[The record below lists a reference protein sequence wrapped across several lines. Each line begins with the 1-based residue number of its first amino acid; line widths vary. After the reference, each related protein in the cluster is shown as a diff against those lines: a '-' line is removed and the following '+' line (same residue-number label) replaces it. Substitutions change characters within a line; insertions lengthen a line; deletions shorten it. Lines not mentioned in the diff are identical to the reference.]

1 MLCMTPLMAQV
12 LSRAQFL
19 EVDLTYQV
27 SHEFTYLMNV
37 VTFHTPTLQ
46 CKLSLPVTNVGII
59 SEGPVLSSFQYKD
72 GCGSCIHGFT

>member
-12 LSRAQFL
+12 LSHAHFL

-46 CKLSLPVTNVGII
+46 CKLSLPLTNVGII
-59 SEGPVLSSFQYKD
+59 
-72 GCGSCIHGFT
+72 T

>member
-1 MLCMTPLMAQV
+1 MTPLMAQV
-12 LSRAQFL
+12 LSHAHFL

-46 CKLSLPVTNVGII
+46 CKLSLPLTNVGII
-59 SEGPVLSSFQYKD
+59 
-72 GCGSCIHGFT
+72 T